1 MTVSNRPRN
10 LGSMDEREVAP
21 RVSVVIPAYNEAE
34 SLPELLSEIGD
45 ALADTAWE
53 AVAVD
58 DGSTDSTWSVLR
70 GLAEDY
76 PLLAL
81 RLGRNQGKAAALAAG
96 FSRARGRYVATLDA
110 DLQDDPREIEPMIGL
125 LEQRGL
131 DLVSGWKRK
140 RRDPAS
146 KTLPSRLFN
155 ATVRMTTGIRLH
167 DFNCGLKVYRRQA
180 AQALRLYG
188 EMHRYTPVIASQLG
202 FRIGE
207 KEVHHR
213 PRRYGSSK
221 YGLARFFRGYADL
234 ITVLFLH
241 RYSLRPLHF
250 FGGIGTLLSLAG
262 FAISVYM
269 TVLWFGGE
277 AIGNRPLLLLGILLL
292 IVGFQFISLGLL
304 GEMLLKLSSR
314 RTFHIR
320 ETSRK

>member
-1 MTVSNRPRN
+1 MEQREAEPRI
-10 LGSMDEREVAP
+10 
-21 RVSVVIPAYNEAE
+21 SVVVPAYNEAE
-34 SLPELLSEIGD
+34 SLPELLSEIAC
-45 ALADTAWE
+45 ALAGTSWE

-70 GLAEDY
+70 KLADEY

-96 FSRARGRYVATLDA
+96 FSRARGEYVATLDA
-110 DLQDDPREIEPMIGL
+110 DLQDDPAEIPEMIRV
-125 LEQRGL
+125 LEEDGL

-140 RRDPAS
+140 RRDPVT
-146 KTLPSRLFN
+146 KTLPSKLFN
-155 ATVRMTTGIRLH
+155 ATVRLTTGIRLH

-188 EMHRYTPVIASQLG
+188 EMHRYTPVIAAQLG
-202 FRIGE
+202 FLVGE

-213 PRRYGSSK
+213 RRRYGSSK
-221 YGLARFFRGYADL
+221 YGMARFFRGYADL

-269 TVLWFGGE
+269 TVIWFGGE

-304 GEMLLKLSSR
+304 GEMLLKLSTR
-314 RTFHIR
+314 KTFHIR
-320 ETSRK
+320 EETGK

>member
-1 MTVSNRPRN
+1 LTVSNQPRN

-21 RVSVVIPAYNEAE
+21 RISVVIPAYNEAE

-58 DGSTDSTWSVLR
+58 DGSTDSTWSVLC
-70 GLAEDY
+70 GLANDC

-125 LEQRGL
+125 LEERGL